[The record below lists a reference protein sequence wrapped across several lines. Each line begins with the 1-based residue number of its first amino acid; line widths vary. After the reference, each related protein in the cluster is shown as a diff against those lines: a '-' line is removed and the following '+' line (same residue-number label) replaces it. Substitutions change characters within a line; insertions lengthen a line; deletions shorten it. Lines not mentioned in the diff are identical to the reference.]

1 MGGKNENKDTTVV
14 DGIRD
19 GGGPIVPW
27 SDVARGDPAADA
39 SGFEVGADA
48 IGNGFV
54 VMGVGDED
62 FVGHI
67 TSIPEFTQSLQMG
80 NHYQLL
86 LTA

>member
-1 MGGKNENKDTTVV
+1 ML
-14 DGIRD
+14 DGFGY
-19 GGGPIVPW
+19 GGGPIVPGG
-27 SDVARGDPAADA
+27 DVTRGDPAADA
-39 SGFEVGADA
+39 SLFEVGADA
-48 IGNGFV
+48 VSDSFV
-54 VMGVGDED
+54 VVGVGDEG